1 MKKFKLF
8 LNLMFI
14 TIFVASTIGCSREN
28 STTESTV
35 LSDWFIFED
44 DTNHFN
50 LQVYFTDDSMNT
62 IKVCLVDSIYFSS
75 TNLPDPIQYSTY
87 REIELD
93 YAALPL
99 HDVTNE
105 CKIIRNVEA
114 DDKSSNSELPSHD
127 MFILDDEYVLYQ
139 YLDNNTN
146 PYQNC
151 LYWQPMYELDTETQA
166 KILEYADYDNRK
178 DGYKFGPLYH
188 ATAEGQIQC
197 IYKYGNKVYYRQIN

>member
-87 REIELD
+87 IELELD
-93 YAALPL
+93 NASLPL